1 MVIAAAPATTNL
13 RTLLWRHQQAGFDAA
28 VDRPA
33 TLLAMGLGTGK
44 SLTTI
49 ALLDAWDAQ
58 RTLILCPKS
67 VAAAW
72 PGQFRQHLHAPPV
85 VAVLTEDQCPRGF
98 DTVAKRVVLARH
110 LWEQT
115 PGPLVVVLNYEAAI
129 QPAMAKWLQAQ
140 RWDAVVADEAHKLK
154 GHRAATSKV
163 VHRIGKRARRRLA
176 LTGTPMPHSPL
187 DLFGLYRFL
196 DDRIYGL
203 SWLTFRN
210 TYAINNPMI
219 PQMVVGYRHLDDL
232 MARMATIAY
241 QVDRDVLDLPPFHH
255 VTRTCTLGAE
265 GRRIYRE
272 MERDFT
278 ATLQAHADDPITTTA
293 STVLVKVLRLMQ
305 LASGQFR
312 GDDGTDRTVDTAKRD
327 ALAEVLDELPRD
339 EPVVVFC
346 KFRADLDTVRAVCEA
361 QGRGYRE
368 LSGRANELA
377 DWQDGG
383 GSVIGVQIQAGGSG
397 ISLTRAAYCVYLST
411 GYSLGDYL
419 QSEARCHRPGQDRPV
434 TYVHIEAEGTI
445 DQNVSA
451 ALKDRR
457 DVMESLLEG
466 IRR

>member
-1 MVIAAAPATTNL
+1 VVAEMIAASSLKT
-13 RTLLWRHQQAGFDAA
+13 RLWRHQQASFDAA
-28 VDRPA
+28 VSQPA

-49 ALLDAWDAQ
+49 ALLDAWDAR

-72 PGQFRQHLHAPPV
+72 PGQFQQHLDGPPV

-98 DTVAKRVVLARH
+98 DTVAKRVKLAER
-110 LWEQT
+110 LWEQVD
-115 PGPLVVVLNYEAAI
+115 GALVIVLNYEAAI

-140 RWDAVVADEAHKLK
+140 RWDVVVADEAHKLK
-154 GHRAATSKV
+154 GARTATSRT
-163 VHRIGKRARRRLA
+163 VHRIGRRSRHRLA

-196 DDRIYGL
+196 DERIYGL
-203 SWLTFRN
+203 SWLTFRT
-210 TYAINNPMI
+210 TYAVTNPVI
-219 PQMVVGYRHLDDL
+219 PQMVVSYRNLDQL
-232 MARMATIAY
+232 MRKMATIAY

-255 VTRTCTLGAE
+255 ITRTCTLGSD

-278 ATLQAHADDPITTTA
+278 ATLQAHAEDPVRVTA

-312 GDDGTDRTVDTAKRD
+312 DDQGADHVVDTSKRD
-327 ALAEVLDELPRD
+327 TLAEVLDELPSD
-339 EPVVVFC
+339 EPVAVFC
-346 KFRADLDTVRAVCEA
+346 KFRHDLDTVRTVCEQ

-377 DWQDGG
+377 DWQAGG

-397 ISLTRAAYCVYLST
+397 ITLVRAAYCVYLST

-434 TYVHIEAEGTI
+434 TYVHIETEGTI
-445 DQNVSA
+445 DQKVSA
-451 ALKDRR
+451 ALRERR
-457 DVMESLLEG
+457 DVMESLLAG

>member
-1 MVIAAAPATTNL
+1 MLLEAPNATGL
-13 RTLLWRHQQAGFDAA
+13 RTPLWRHQQAAFDVA
-28 VDRPA
+28 VNQPA

-72 PGQFRQHLHAPPV
+72 PGQFRQHLDMPPV
-85 VAVLTEDQCPRGF
+85 VAVLTEGATPPGF
-98 DTVAKRVVLARH
+98 DTVAKRVVLAQR

-115 PGPLVVVLNYEAAI
+115 PGPLVIVLNYEAAI
-129 QPAMAKWLQAQ
+129 QPAMSAWLQKQ

-154 GHRAATSKV
+154 GYRTATSKV
-163 VHRIGKRARRRLA
+163 VHRIGKRAAHRLA

-196 DDRIYGL
+196 NDRIYGL
-203 SWLTFRN
+203 SWLSFRN
-210 TYAINNPMI
+210 TYAVTNPMI
-219 PQMVVGYRHLDDL
+219 PQMVVSFKHLDDL
-232 MARMATIAY
+232 MERMATIAY

-255 VTRTCTLGAE
+255 VTRTCQLGAE

-272 MERDFT
+272 MERDLT
-278 ATLQAHADDPITTTA
+278 ATLQAHVDDPITTTA

-312 GDDGTDRTVDTAKRD
+312 DDQGQDHTVDTSKRD
-327 ALAEVLDELPRD
+327 TLAEILDELPND

-346 KFRADLDTVRAVCEA
+346 KFRADLDTVRAVCES

-397 ISLTRAAYCVYLST
+397 ISLTRAAYCIYLST

-434 TYVHIEAEGTI
+434 TYVHIETEGTI
-445 DQNVSA
+445 DQKVSS
-451 ALKDRR
+451 ALRERR

>member
-1 MVIAAAPATTNL
+1 MIAAAPAATNL
-13 RTLLWRHQQAGFDAA
+13 RTRLWRHQQAGYDAA
-28 VDRPA
+28 VDQTA

-72 PGQFRQHLHAPPV
+72 PGQFRQHLHTPPV

-98 DTVAKRVVLARH
+98 DTVAKRVVLAQH

-129 QPAMAKWLQAQ
+129 QPAMSKWLQAQ

-154 GHRAATSKV
+154 GYRTATSKV
-163 VHRIGKRARRRLA
+163 VHRIGRRARRRLA

-196 DDRIYGL
+196 DERIYGL
-203 SWLTFRN
+203 SWLAFRGR
-210 TYAINNPMI
+210 YAVTNPVI
-219 PQMVVGYRHLDDL
+219 PQMVVKLINLDEL
-232 MARMATIAY
+232 MAKMATIAY

-255 VTRTCTLGAE
+255 VTRTCQLGAE

-278 ATLQAHADDPITTTA
+278 ATLQAHADDPVTTTA

-312 GDDGTDRTVDTAKRD
+312 DDQGQDHMVDTAKRET
-327 ALAEVLDELPRD
+327 LAEVLDELPGD

-346 KFRADLDTVRAVCEA
+346 KFRADLDTVRAVCEQ

-383 GSVIGVQIQAGGSG
+383 GSVIGVQIQAGGAG
-397 ISLTRAAYCVYLST
+397 ITLVRAAYCVYLST

-434 TYVHIEAEGTI
+434 TYVHIETENTI
-445 DQNVSA
+445 DQKVST
-451 ALKDRR
+451 ALRERR

-466 IRR
+466 IRQ

>member
-1 MVIAAAPATTNL
+1 MIAAYPTTGLKTN
-13 RTLLWRHQQAGFDAA
+13 LWRHQQAGFDAA
-28 VDRPA
+28 VDQPA

-49 ALLDAWDAQ
+49 ALLDAWNAQ
-58 RTLILCPKS
+58 RILILCPKS

-72 PGQFRQHLHAPPV
+72 PGQFRDHLYDAPV
-85 VAVLTEDQCPRGF
+85 VAVLTEDQCPKGF
-98 DTVAKRVVLARH
+98 DTVAKRVVLAQR

-115 PGPLVVVLNYEAAI
+115 SGPLVIVLNYEAAI
-129 QPAMAKWLQAQ
+129 QPAMSKWLQAQ
-140 RWDAVVADEAHKLK
+140 RWDAVIADEAHKLK
-154 GHRAATSKV
+154 GYRTATSKTV
-163 VHRIGKRARRRLA
+163 WRIGKRSRRRVA

-196 DDRIYGL
+196 DDRIYGV
-203 SWLTFRN
+203 SWLAFRGK
-210 TYAINNPMI
+210 YAVTNPHI
-219 PQMVVGYRHLDDL
+219 PQMVVGYRNTEDL

-241 QVDRDVLDLPPFHH
+241 QVDRDVLDLPPAHH
-255 VTRTCTLGAE
+255 ITRSCQLGAE
-265 GRRIYRE
+265 GRRVYRE

-312 GDDGTDRTVDTAKRD
+312 DDAGDDHIVDTSKKD
-327 ALAEVLDELPRD
+327 TFAEILDELPQT

-346 KFRADLDTVRAVCEA
+346 KFRADLDTVRSVCEA

-377 DWQDGG
+377 DWQAGG
-383 GSVIGVQIQAGGSG
+383 GSVIGVQIQAGGAG
-397 ISLTRAAYCVYLST
+397 ITLVRAAYCVYFSV

-434 TYVHIEAEGTI
+434 TYVHIETEDTI
-445 DQNVSA
+445 DQKVST
-451 ALKDRR
+451 ALRERR

>member
-1 MVIAAAPATTNL
+1 MLATAPVATNL
-13 RTLLWRHQQAGFDAA
+13 RTNLWRHQQAGYDAA
-28 VDRPA
+28 VDQVA

-44 SLTTI
+44 SLATI

-72 PGQFRQHLHAPPV
+72 PVQFRQHLHTPPV

-98 DTVAKRVVLARH
+98 KTVADRVVLAQR
-110 LWEQT
+110 LWDQT
-115 PGPLVVVLNYEAAI
+115 TGPLVIVLNYEAAI
-129 QPAMAKWLQAQ
+129 QPAMSKWLQAQ

-154 GHRAATSKV
+154 GYRTATSKV
-163 VHRIGKRARRRLA
+163 VHRIGKRARHRLA

-196 DDRIYGL
+196 DDRVYGL
-203 SWLTFRN
+203 SWMAFRAK
-210 TYAINNPMI
+210 YAVTNPMI
-219 PQMVVGYRHLDDL
+219 PQMVVGFRNLDDL

-255 VTRTCTLGAE
+255 VTRTCSLGAE

-278 ATLQAHADDPITTTA
+278 ATLAAHADDPITTTA

-312 GDDGTDRTVDTAKRD
+312 GDDGTDRLVDTAKRD
-327 ALAEVLDELPRD
+327 TLAEILDELPSD

-346 KFRADLDTVRAVCEA
+346 KFRADLDAVRAVCEG

-368 LSGRANELA
+368 LSGRSNELA

-383 GSVIGVQIQAGGSG
+383 GSVIGVQIQAGGAG
-397 ISLTRAAYCVYLST
+397 ITLVRAAYCIYLST

-434 TYVHIEAEGTI
+434 TYVHIETEGTI
-445 DQNVSA
+445 DQKVST
-451 ALKDRR
+451 ALRERR